1 MIRRAAALAAAL
13 GAAAAA
19 AWPAQARTQAQAQAK
34 DGDGRGSLAVL
45 IENDAFASGTDR
57 NYSNGVQLTW
67 RAGYSEAPGLLR
79 ALGRQLGDLVDLD
92 PQSFGAS
99 LGHVIY
105 TPENIGL
112 TRAPPEDRPYAAMFY
127 AKAGFAAQTED
138 RMDTVELTLGL
149 VGPSAQGEWIQSNIH
164 TWLGARDPKGWD
176 DQLGDEIAFALD
188 LERRW
193 RVRLGPRDRA
203 LSADLIPTLG
213 LTLGTLRTEA
223 SAGVALRL
231 GAGLDN
237 DFGPPR
243 IRPSLAGGGLVR
255 TRDGLRVYGFAGVYG
270 RLVAHDLFLDGNTW
284 RRSASVS
291 REPAVGDI
299 QAGLAAQWGGLSL
312 AFTQVV
318 RTREFKGQRSDQ
330 QFGALTLVRS
340 W

>member
-1 MIRRAAALAAAL
+1 MNAHAVALAAALAAA
-13 GAAAAA
+13 AAAAGPGYA
-19 AWPAQARTQAQAQAK
+19 A
-34 DGDGRGSLAVL
+34 DGAGRGSLALLV
-45 IENDAFASGTDR
+45 ENDSLASGTDR
-57 NYSNGVQLTW
+57 NYTSGVQLTW
-67 RAGYSEAPGLLR
+67 RAGYEEAPGFLR
-79 ALGRQLGDLVDLD
+79 ALGRGLGDLADLK

-99 LGHVIY
+99 LGHVIF
-105 TPENIGL
+105 TPEDITL
-112 TRAPPEDRPYAAMFY
+112 ARAPPDDRPYAAMVY
-127 AKAGFAAQTED
+127 AKAGFAAQTGD
-138 RMDTVELTLGL
+138 RLDTIELTVGL
-149 VGPSAQGEWIQSNIH
+149 VGPSAQGEWIQTNLHS
-164 TWLGARDPKGWD
+164 LVSARDPKGWD
-176 DQLGDEIAFALD
+176 AQLGDEVVFALD

-193 RVRLGPRDRA
+193 RVPLGPRDRA

-223 SAGVALRL
+223 GAGVAVRF

-255 TRDGLRVYGFAGVYG
+255 TRPGLRIYGFAGVYG

-284 RRSASVS
+284 RRSASVT

-318 RTREFKGQRSDQ
+318 RTREFRGQRSDQ
-330 QFGALTLVRS
+330 QFGALTLLCS

>member
-1 MIRRAAALAAAL
+1 MTARAAAVAVGLAAWV
-13 GAAAAA
+13 AAAPASAA
-19 AWPAQARTQAQAQAK
+19 
-34 DGDGRGSLAVL
+34 DGDGRGSLGLLV
-45 IENDAFASGTDR
+45 ENDAFASGTDR

-67 RAGYSEAPGLLR
+67 RAGYEEAPGLLR
-79 ALGRQLGDLVDLD
+79 ALGRRLGDLADLD

-105 TPENIGL
+105 TPEDTSL
-112 TRAPPEDRPYAAMFY
+112 ARAPPDDRPYAAMVY
-127 AKAGFAAQTED
+127 AKAGFAAQTDD

-149 VGPSAQGEWIQSNIH
+149 VGPSAQGEWIQANLHS
-164 TWLGARDPKGWD
+164 LLKARDPKGWD
-176 DQLGDEIAFALD
+176 DQLGDEIVFALD

-193 RVRLGPRDRA
+193 RMPLGPRDRA

-213 LTLGTLRTEA
+213 LTFGTLRTEA

-255 TRDGLRVYGFAGVYG
+255 TRDGLRIYGFAGVYG

-284 RRSASVS
+284 RRSARVP
-291 REPAVGDI
+291 REPAVADI

-330 QFGALTLVRS
+330 QFGALTLIRS